1 MLWSDICGEND
12 QSNEEYEIPAVLL
25 KRKPNYQWN
34 PVKGKL
40 IFIMIIIGLCVI
52 KLLCISELM
61 NRELGSLSKPGRT
74 GKTDVMF
81 EQRFY
86 GSLRTVERLELMYKL
101 NKHKG
106 CVNSINFHPEG

>member
-1 MLWSDICGEND
+1 
-12 QSNEEYEIPAVLL
+12 
-25 KRKPNYQWN
+25 
-34 PVKGKL
+34 
-40 IFIMIIIGLCVI
+40 MIIIVI
-52 KLLCISELM
+52 LVIVQITKLLWISELI
-61 NRELGSLSKPGRT
+61 NRELGTISKPGKT

-106 CVNSINFHPEG
+106 CVNSINFHPEGL